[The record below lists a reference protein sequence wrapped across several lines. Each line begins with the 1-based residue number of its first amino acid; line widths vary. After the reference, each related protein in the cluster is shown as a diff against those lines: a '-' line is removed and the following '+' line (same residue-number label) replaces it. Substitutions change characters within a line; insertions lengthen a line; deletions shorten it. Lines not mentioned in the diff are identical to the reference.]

1 MTIFEGLIIASLFVN
16 VFMAY
21 QLGQACKD
29 IEILFQGLGSMLE
42 DDKDKDDS

>member
-1 MTIFEGLIIASLFVN
+1 MTLFEGLIIASLFVN

-29 IEILFQGLGSMLE
+29 IEILFQGLGSML
-42 DDKDKDDS
+42 DDKDNDDS

>member
-1 MTIFEGLIIASLFVN
+1 MTLFEVLIVASLFVN

-29 IEILFQGLGSMLE
+29 IEILFQGLGTMLDE
-42 DDKDKDDS
+42 KDDDDS

>member
-1 MTIFEGLIIASLFVN
+1 MTLFEVLIVASLFVN

-29 IEILFQGLGSMLE
+29 IEILFQGLGTMLDE
-42 DDKDKDDS
+42 KENE

>member
-1 MTIFEGLIIASLFVN
+1 MTLYEVLIVASLFIN
-16 VFMAY
+16 VFLAY

-42 DDKDKDDS
+42 DDKGKDNS

>member
-1 MTIFEGLIIASLFVN
+1 MTLFEGLIIASLFVN

-29 IEILFQGLGSMLE
+29 IEILFQGLGSML
-42 DDKDKDDS
+42 DDKDDDDS